1 MTFRH
6 NDFLSKLRLLSG
18 GRNTTPWLQSIGLTK
33 GTIHG
38 LTNEGRDPSSDVLR
52 AISRTEN
59 ASLHWLTEDKGDPFY
74 VTYAL
79 SDEEGAKHLDAL
91 CEGDGW
97 VIAIVTGE
105 HSEGFTL
112 LLAQHSHFEIKGRR
126 VDFTQVEIIAGHLGK
141 ATLERAAQATETGS
155 RLYTLK
161 ITDEQYERLERG
173 AMGNYELIG
182 WRKEKGLFANAQ
194 AWQETDTLDQFTP
207 TDDAKDHLTKQENR
221 LLKIF
226 RRFSD
231 EDKKR
236 LLAIAESLQL

>member
-1 MTFRH
+1 MPSAH
-6 NDFLSKLRLLSG
+6 NDFLSKINFLSG
-18 GRNTTPWLQSIGLTK
+18 GRYITPWLESTGLTK
-33 GTIHG
+33 ATINA
-38 LTNEGRDPSSDVLR
+38 LRNAGRTPSSDVLR

-59 ASLHWLTEDKGDPFY
+59 ASLIWLTEGKGAPFY
-74 VTYAL
+74 VAYAL
-79 SDEEGAKHLDAL
+79 SDEDGAELLDAL

-182 WRKEKGLFANAQ
+182 WRKEEGLFANAQ

-207 TDDAKDHLTKQENR
+207 TADTEDHLTKQEKL